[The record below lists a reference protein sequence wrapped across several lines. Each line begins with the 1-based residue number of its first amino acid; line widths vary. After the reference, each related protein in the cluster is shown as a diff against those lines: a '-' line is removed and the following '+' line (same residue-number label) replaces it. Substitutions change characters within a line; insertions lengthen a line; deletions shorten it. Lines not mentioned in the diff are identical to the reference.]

1 MVLMM
6 LAQTSDPLAYFF
18 DGKYGQAEVGG
29 RFAGAEFHH
38 SRPLPSRI
46 SFYYPVANSIDLST
60 DYWKRDESLPMLVGV
75 KVNSGIKRWLGKEPW
90 AYTLSPHKVNFTE
103 NENGLQY
110 SMSYEFCFNEPAM
123 VFTLKIKNISI
134 TPDTV
139 SLYTHLKLAL
149 RTCQT
154 YARKD
159 SAYTEYD
166 ESTKTAF
173 AYFDVPETQYAT
185 CFVQN
190 VGAIPLQWT
199 TSSDE
204 LFASDTGSSDWLV
217 SSANLQQRTFPS
229 PSKGIPVAAFV
240 YGGILHPDD
249 SIEIIQVIGS
259 CRKAEVREKLNH
271 LTTAWQSEI
280 AAYDNFVR
288 RKATVAASFVTGD
301 EWLDRS
307 SAWARAILATNA
319 HYIDGSIVPMPCPAE
334 YNFFF
339 THDVLMTNLAAVNF
353 DLTRVKENLLYI
365 ASLAKDEIIPHA
377 YYWRDDGFK
386 TEYCTP
392 DNWNHLW
399 FILLSASY
407 LRHSMD
413 DSTAAI
419 LYPLVTKS
427 LTEILQQK
435 KGDNLMYAFR
445 PDWWD
450 IGHIE
455 GPRAYITI
463 LTIRALREYAF
474 MTSTLKKD
482 FHQLVNYETL
492 ADSMQAALQRDLW
505 DDHVNYL
512 MNWNGNRKDTHFYM
526 GSLLAPSFGVLNDA
540 KSDALVKTAT
550 KELLD
555 SQIGIRTVTPAD
567 FQTAEAISFFKFA
580 GDEAGQPYYY
590 INGGVWPHDNA
601 WYAIALKNVGKTDEA
616 VRFVKNVMTLDGVAR
631 SPMGIPA
638 MYEYRFADT
647 TSKEFGKIDKP
658 SFLWAGGFYL
668 YTLYQLYGIKENEW
682 NVSFAG
688 PLPSSSESVHYS
700 FAFGKGKDVTVSGK
714 GKYLQACVID
724 GENIPSL
731 VLPSSIQMASKIN
744 VRFGSVQ
751 LPYLQNV
758 NSMLH
763 AAGYNEKKKAL
774 TIQLSSFL
782 NHHTVATIVSPSR
795 PRSTSVDG
803 KKLTSVHTT
812 EISRGAYEV
821 EVRFTSSN
829 TTQTLEIKF

>member
-1 MVLMM
+1 MMM
-6 LAQTSDPLAYFF
+6 LAQTNDPLSYFF
-18 DGKYGQAEVGG
+18 DGKYGQVEVGG
-29 RFAGAEFHH
+29 RFVGAEFHH

-60 DYWKRDESLPMLVGV
+60 DYWKRDASLPMLVGV
-75 KVNSGIKRWLGKEPW
+75 KVNSRIKHWLGKEPW
-90 AYTLSPHKVNFTE
+90 AYTLSPHKVNFTGD
-103 NENGLQY
+103 ENGLQY

-123 VFTLKIKNISI
+123 VFTLKIKNNST

-166 ESTKTAF
+166 ESTKTAI
-173 AYFDVPETQYAT
+173 AYFDAPETQYAT

-204 LFASDTGSSDWLV
+204 IFASDSGSSDWLV
-217 SSANLQQRTFPS
+217 SSANLQQRTFTS

-240 YGGILHPDD
+240 YGGILHPND
-249 SIEIIQVIGS
+249 SMEIIQVIGS
-259 CRKAEVREKLNH
+259 CRKTEVREKLNH
-271 LTTAWQSEI
+271 LATAWGSEI

-288 RKATVAASFVTGD
+288 QKATVAASFVTGD

-307 SAWARAILATNA
+307 SAWARAILTTNA
-319 HYIDGSIVPMPCPAE
+319 HYIDGNIVPMPCPAE

-339 THDVLMTNLAAVNF
+339 SHDVLMTNLAAVNF

-455 GPRAYITI
+455 GPRSYITI

-492 ADSMQAALQRDLW
+492 ADSMQVALQRDLW
-505 DDHVNYL
+505 DGHVNYL

-688 PLPSSSESVHYS
+688 LLPSSSESVHYS

-731 VLPSSIQMASKIN
+731 VLPTNIQTASKIN
-744 VRFGSVQ
+744 VRFGKVQ

-763 AAGYNEKKKAL
+763 TAGYNEKKKAL
-774 TIQLSSFL
+774 TIRLSSFS
-782 NHHTVATIVSPSR
+782 NHHTVATIVSPLR
-795 PRSTSVDG
+795 PKSASVDG
-803 KKLTSVHTT
+803 KKLKSVHTT
-812 EISRGAYEV
+812 EIFRGAYEV
-821 EVRFTSSN
+821 EVRFTDSN
-829 TTQTLEIKF
+829 TSQTLEIKF